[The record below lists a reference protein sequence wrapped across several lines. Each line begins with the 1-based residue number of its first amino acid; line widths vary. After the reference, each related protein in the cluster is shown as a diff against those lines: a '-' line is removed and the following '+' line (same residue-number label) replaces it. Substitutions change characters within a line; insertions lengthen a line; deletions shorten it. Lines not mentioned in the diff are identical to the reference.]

1 MECVYCVFV
10 VCSSNC
16 EFVVCSL
23 YCEFVVSLL
32 CVHRV
37 RVFDVCL
44 FDVCV
49 FDVCLLCASVYVC
62 RSALVGRGGESDLL

>member
-1 MECVYCVFV
+1 MFV

-49 FDVCLLCASVYVC
+49 FDVCVFDVCLLCASVYVC
-62 RSALVGRGGESDLL
+62 RSALVGRGGDSDLL